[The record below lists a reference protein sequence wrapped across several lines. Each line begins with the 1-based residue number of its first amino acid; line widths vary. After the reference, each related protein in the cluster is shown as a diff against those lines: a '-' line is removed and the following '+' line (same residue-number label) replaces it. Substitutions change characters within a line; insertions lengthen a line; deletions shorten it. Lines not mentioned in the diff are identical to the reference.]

1 MKLIYIVLVF
11 YEKYMTLIASIV
23 FLRFVLLY
31 MLHFIILL
39 RILLKG
45 QCRKRLAGT
54 SNLFLPHIGSSNFF
68 FVRKVF
74 LFIWLSSVCYC
85 LFLKCSW
92 LLFVQLSSYRIIHL
106 SVVIFLLVS
115 VLLYRKE
122 KKSIKPYSCEYW
134 NERIET

>member
-54 SNLFLPHIGSSNFF
+54 SNLFLPHIEFLFRYKSFSFYMTIICMLSPVFEVFLAFICAIIFIPYNPSIGSNFSP
-68 FVRKVF
+68 R
-74 LFIWLSSVCYC
+74 
-85 LFLKCSW
+85 
-92 LLFVQLSSYRIIHL
+92 
-106 SVVIFLLVS
+106 
-115 VLLYRKE
+115 
-122 KKSIKPYSCEYW
+122 
-134 NERIET
+134 